1 MNVVVKNI
9 IRLILILFVQVFI
22 LNNITPLH
30 QLIVPYFYFI
40 FILWLPFK
48 TSRSALLLIGF
59 VVGMLVDMFYKTPG
73 LHTAAV
79 VLVSYMRP
87 YIIGLLMPK
96 EVTEWGNEEPT
107 RFTMGLAPFSTY
119 VVILTLMHNGYL
131 ILLEWMDF
139 GSFLYFLGKL
149 IATSLV
155 SLILVMIGE
164 LFIHRKT
171 RQR

>member
-1 MNVVVKNI
+1 MNIVVKNI

-48 TSRSALLLIGF
+48 TSRGALLFIGLI
-59 VVGMLVDMFYKTPG
+59 VGLLVDMFYKTPG

-79 VLVSYMRP
+79 VMVAYLRP

-96 EVTEWGNEEPT
+96 EITEWGNEEPT
-107 RFTMGLAPFSTY
+107 RFTMGLAPFTTY
-119 VVILTLMHNGYL
+119 VIILTLMHNAYL
-131 ILLEWMDF
+131 IFLEWMDF

-171 RQR
+171 RNR